1 MDIDYHALMSERTIM
16 ASKFK
21 EQCLAL
27 LDQVEQQKVRFVV
40 TKHGRPVA
48 RLVPLEERVGTRSTE
63 GSVRLIAADDELY
76 FSTGE
81 SWEAERGGT

>member
-1 MDIDYHALMSERTIM
+1 MEMRERVVM

-27 LDQVEQQKVRFVV
+27 LDQVERTKVTVIV
-40 TKHGRPVA
+40 TKRGRPVA
-48 RLVPLEERVGTRSTE
+48 QLVPLPVQERRGTMM
-63 GSVRLIAADDELY
+63 GSVRLLEKDEGAY

-81 SWEAERGGT
+81 AWTADDA

>member
-1 MDIDYHALMSERTIM
+1 MGERVIM

-27 LDQVEQQKVRFVV
+27 IDQVASTRISVLV
-40 TKHGRPVA
+40 TKRGRPVA
-48 RLVPLEERVGTRSTE
+48 RLVPLEEPTSRPTM
-63 GSVRLIAADDELY
+63 GSVKLLEEDERSY

-81 SWEAERGGT
+81 AWESE

>member
-1 MDIDYHALMSERTIM
+1 M

-27 LDQVEQQKVRFVV
+27 LDQVGLDHVPIVI
-40 TKHGRPVA
+40 TKRGRPVA
-48 RLVPLEERVGTRSTE
+48 KLVPVDEVPSGRSTRR
-63 GSVRLIAADDELY
+63 SVRLNSEEEADY

-81 SWEAERGGT
+81 PWEQVG

>member
-1 MDIDYHALMSERTIM
+1 M

-27 LDQVEQQKVRFVV
+27 LDQVDRQKARFVV

-48 RLVPLEERVGTRSTE
+48 RLVPLEPEIGRRDTD
-63 GSVRLIAADDELY
+63 GSVRLLADRDELY

-81 SWEAERGGT
+81 SWEADTAEP

>member
-1 MDIDYHALMSERTIM
+1 MERTIM

-27 LDQVEQQKVRFVV
+27 LDQVGLDHVPIVI
-40 TKHGRPVA
+40 TKRGRPVA
-48 RLVPLEERVGTRSTE
+48 KLVPVDEVPSGRSTRR
-63 GSVRLIAADDELY
+63 SVRLNSEEEADY

-81 SWEAERGGT
+81 PWEQVG

>member
-1 MDIDYHALMSERTIM
+1 M

-27 LDQVEQQKVRFVV
+27 LDQVGLDHVPIVI

-48 RLVPLEERVGTRSTE
+48 KLVPVDGVPSGRSTRR
-63 GSVRLIAADDELY
+63 SVRLNSEEDADY

-81 SWEAERGGT
+81 RWEQAG